1 MRVIK
6 IFVYLPIVLLG
17 IASSAWADA
26 TIQAKVEQSEWQTK
40 SAIYAKEHQSVFLK
54 VKAET
59 KAQIRWYQIVP
70 NTSKH
75 YKNANHPWEPNP
87 YKWAG
92 FGKIEYRKI
101 ELKQFKDLAE
111 IELTAELLKRGNLW
125 QSPYYA
131 AHLGSFWFQV
141 VITDAKGNKISSPG
155 LESKNDRG
163 LSPKTFRVS
172 YMKDGS
178 YIGYLTS
185 FFNVPGVFGS
195 IPYQSQNYI
204 GVDCAD
210 VLMAA
215 NAIKNKTQ
223 VRDLNVAWLVTNLKH
238 VAKKQSF
245 IGAKTKFRWG
255 KDIFPGDFIAVRYLK
270 NRQYAHIGALYED
283 KNNDGYLDGGDLVIH
298 AGPNALSFATV
309 LDAGFIG
316 DIVVLKN
323 GERS

>member
-1 MRVIK
+1 MLQIK
-6 IFVYLPIVLLG
+6 ILISFILFSIGVVSSVKADVL
-17 IASSAWADA
+17 
-26 TIQAKVEQSEWQTK
+26 IQAQVAEGEWQAQP
-40 SAIYAKEHQSVFLK
+40 AIYAKEHQSVLLK
-54 VKAET
+54 VIAEP
-59 KAQIRWYQIVP
+59 KSLIRWYQIVP
-70 NTSKH
+70 NTKKH

-92 FGKIEYRKI
+92 FGKIEYRKV
-101 ELKQFKDLAE
+101 ELKQFQNHPQIE
-111 IELTAELLKRGNLW
+111 ITAALLKEGNLW
-125 QSPYYA
+125 QSPYYE

-141 VITDAKGNKISSPG
+141 EVIDTEGNKVSSPG
-155 LESKNDRG
+155 LESANDRG
-163 LSPKTFRVS
+163 LSPKTFRLS
-172 YMKDGS
+172 FMKDTS
-178 YIGYLTS
+178 YLGYLTS

-215 NAIKNKTQ
+215 NAIKSKTQ
-223 VRDLNVAWLVTNLKH
+223 VKDLNVAWLVTNLKH
-238 VAKKQSF
+238 VAKKQNF
-245 IGAKTKFRWG
+245 IGSKTKFKWG

-283 KNNDGYLDGGDLVIH
+283 KNNDGYLDGNDLVIH

-309 LDAGFIG
+309 LEAGFIG